1 MGSKTTLSSFAETL
15 QTISIGQLA
24 TALGCD
30 ESTIYRWLKDETLQ
44 LPRPIQVGK
53 KKVCFIYEEVKEWLY
68 SRPRIICF
76 YNSSLNKIETTE
88 TISLASINIDN
99 LIPAYEAVEIM
110 KKHNINIS
118 SNAELTA
125 INIKGHLFVDRNRF
139 EYEFLLNHFTANN
152 SKKEKKEDGKVNIK
166 KIIKTT
172 I

>member
-1 MGSKTTLSSFAETL
+1 MSLLDFTETL

-44 LPRPIQVGK
+44 LPKPIQVGK

-68 SRPRIICF
+68 NRPRIICF

-88 TISLASINIDN
+88 TISLASVDVDN
-99 LIPAYEAVEIM
+99 LIPISEALEIM

-118 SNAELTA
+118 SNSELTVVD
-125 INIKGHLFVDRNRF
+125 INGYLFVDRNRF
-139 EYEFLLNHFTANN
+139 EYEYLLNHFTANN